1 MYSIIGFDTLNA
13 ITCVLNNVDTDNLK
27 GEFMRVKRIRPD
39 TKDQILVN
47 GISDGEIYKARR
59 LRLTE
64 DRYVFKDEVERRGI
78 KLNR

>member
-1 MYSIIGFDTLNA
+1 MVIIGFDTLNGV
-13 ITCVLNNVDTDNLK
+13 TCVLNNVDVDNLK

-47 GISDGEIYKARR
+47 EISNSELYRARR
-59 LRLTE
+59 NRLTE
-64 DRYVFKDEVERRGI
+64 DRFAFKDEVERRGI